1 MSPAR
6 LYGYGSIN
14 YFKSNMETK
23 FRNGRTHSNS
33 RKRVKFTGGPA
44 SCSSIGKRQDLHLSL
59 GFALSCRCVGVS
71 QPRAAVEKPSSEPV
85 ELTEVRAAR
94 EKEVAERITG
104 PYEAGP
110 AELVGK
116 FTTALE
122 RAAGEA
128 KKAGKLDE
136 AGPGGRQTPV
146 DRESADSGRYGG
158 DARDPEKLR
167 AIYRG
172 QLARVAE
179 PRPKSGSGKTAGRAS
194 FWGAREARHRCARL
208 PSRAPRNESIKTS

>member
-1 MSPAR
+1 
-6 LYGYGSIN
+6 
-14 YFKSNMETK
+14 METK

-44 SCSSIGKRQDLHLSL
+44 SCSSIGKRKDLHLSL

-71 QPRAAVEKPSSEPV
+71 QPKAAVEKPSSEPV
-85 ELTEVRAAR
+85 ELTEV
-94 EKEVAERITG
+94 
-104 PYEAGP
+104 
-110 AELVGK
+110 
-116 FTTALE
+116 

-194 FWGAREARHRCARL
+194 FRGAREARHRCARL
-208 PSRAPRNESIKTS
+208 PSRAPRNESMKTSSTPYRLSMCNPCDWEKL